1 MDLYKSPKK
10 NPKIDARESGHEIP
24 DCSPEYTNLFKPP
37 YNVKY
42 KKLLLS
48 LLQDYDRKGLRGV
61 FMENLQESLP
71 HCDKII
77 HRLLD
82 DDKILV
88 LKATDEKKVAF
99 LRGNAKKFQFHVD
112 EEFQKLWRSIAVD
125 SLDDMKIEEYLRKTG
140 FAFMQDQAEGRKAIL
155 RTPKK
160 KFGGVKR

>member
-24 DCSPEYTNLFKPP
+24 DCNPEYTNLFKPP

-42 KKLLLS
+42 KIRLLS
-48 LLQDYDRKGLRGV
+48 LLQDYDLKGLRGV
-61 FMENLQESLP
+61 FMEHLQESLP

-77 HRLLD
+77 QRLLD

-99 LRGNAKKFQFHVD
+99 LRGNANTFQFHVD
-112 EEFQKLWRSIAVD
+112 EEFQKL
-125 SLDDMKIEEYLRKTG
+125 
-140 FAFMQDQAEGRKAIL
+140 
-155 RTPKK
+155 
-160 KFGGVKR
+160 